1 MKSMSVPTRSGFR
14 FSQYVSCAPVLVPP
28 PPGSHVSSSTHSLI
42 PSVKRDAIA
51 GKSGSS
57 GGVKLVVSA
66 REWNRS
72 SPRFQDCP
80 EPNMLGSNTSTFET
94 DVREAR
100 THMLA
105 DSFKVA
111 RREGA
116 SGKVET
122 AIAGRVASEAP
133 SCVNAHRGS
142 PACGAAWT
150 DVTRATAVRI
160 ETKTITLVPTL
171 DPPTRRIRGHDFKAD
186 ARWK

>member
-1 MKSMSVPTRSGFR
+1 
-14 FSQYVSCAPVLVPP
+14 
-28 PPGSHVSSSTHSLI
+28 
-42 PSVKRDAIA
+42 
-51 GKSGSS
+51 
-57 GGVKLVVSA
+57 
-66 REWNRS
+66 
-72 SPRFQDCP
+72 
-80 EPNMLGSNTSTFET
+80 MLGSNTSTFET

-133 SCVNAHRGS
+133 SCVNAHRES

-186 ARWK
+186 ARWKEGPRGLRVPRLAKYLEGVDSNGFPRTLK